1 MNKERGYYSIDL
13 GGKERTL
20 HFSMNFWAELT
31 DHLNISLQELGEA
44 FSNKM
49 AISGIRGI
57 VYCGMLAYD
66 RENKNEIDYDVY
78 DVGNWLEDLTQD
90 DINNLINSMMQSK
103 ILGNKLNAGIE
114 RDQKKNL
121 PKKTTTGQQ

>member
-1 MNKERGYYSIDL
+1 MNKERGYCSIDL
-13 GGKERTL
+13 GGKQRVL

-57 VYCGMLAYD
+57 VYCG
-66 RENKNEIDYDVY
+66 IPWIV
-78 DVGNWLEDLTQD
+78 
-90 DINNLINSMMQSK
+90 
-103 ILGNKLNAGIE
+103 
-114 RDQKKNL
+114 
-121 PKKTTTGQQ
+121 TGKH